1 MKPADKLSMLYRL
14 LNAPVFSYP
23 YPHCYIENVFNAETY
38 EHLLKYFPS
47 EDFFLKYRVQTT
59 TYSTQRY
66 NLALNEE
73 ILNQFSDESSDV
85 WFKLTDWMNSQE
97 FLLGLF
103 NKFRDQIIHRMKQ
116 EKGGENSNNLS
127 ISPEILMAMD
137 KTKYNL
143 GPHTDVARKLVTLIL
158 YFAEDDSRKHL
169 GTSMYIPKQRELY
182 MLNSPHLD
190 YKHFD
195 LVQTLE
201 YKPNS
206 AFMFVVSGNS
216 FHGVEPINEIEPRR
230 QLIQYQIV
238 NR

>member
-1 MKPADKLSMLYRL
+1 MIDGHRISLQAQ
-14 LNAPVFSYP
+14 AWFSQQ
-23 YPHCYIENVFNAETY
+23 
-38 EHLLKYFPS
+38 S
-47 EDFFLKYRVQTT
+47 VQTT
-59 TYSTQRY
+59 TYPTERY
-66 NLALNEE
+66 NLGHTEE
-73 ILNQFSDESSDV
+73 TLNQLSDESRKV
-85 WFKLTDWMNSQE
+85 WGELSNWMNSQE

-103 NKFRDQIIHRMKQ
+103 NKFRDRIIQRIKQ
-116 EKGGENSNNLS
+116 EKRDQHSKNLN
-127 ISPEILMAMD
+127 ISPQILMAMN

-169 GTSMYIPKQRELY
+169 GTSIYVPKKRELH
-182 MLNSPHLD
+182 MLNSSHLNYED
-190 YKHFD
+190 FD

-216 FHGVEPINEIEPRR
+216 FHGVEPINEIAPRR

-238 NR
+238 H